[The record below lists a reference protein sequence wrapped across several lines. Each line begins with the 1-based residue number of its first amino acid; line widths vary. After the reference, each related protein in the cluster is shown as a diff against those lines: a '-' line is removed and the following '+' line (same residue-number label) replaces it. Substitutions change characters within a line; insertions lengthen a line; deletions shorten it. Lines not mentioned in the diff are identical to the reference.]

1 MHLLLPGQDY
11 RDRKGRCLDRDIVHY
26 YEESYWD
33 YRTVWMDGKNLAL
46 HYGFWEPGIRT
57 HSQALCNMNRVLA
70 DLAAIRPGETVLDAG
85 CGIGGSALWLAENRG
100 VTVTGISLSPAQVEQ
115 ARRHARRRR
124 LADRVRFEVAD
135 FCRTSFADGSFDV
148 VWGLESVCHALDK
161 SAFVEE
167 AFRLLKPGGRLVC
180 SDGYAM
186 RREYTDSEW
195 ETIRTCLDGWQ
206 IPNLA
211 TPDEFAKYLEKAN
224 FAAVRFRDVT
234 VHILPSSER
243 LHRIARLTRPLERI
257 MAALRLRTAAQSGNF
272 YTALNQYRIFRDGL
286 ACYGIFCADKPVSVG
301 AVV

>member
-1 MHLLLPGQDY
+1 MNLLLPGQDY
-11 RDRKGRCLDRDIVHY
+11 RDRKGGRLDRDIVHY

-57 HSQALCNMNRVLA
+57 HSQSLCNMNRVLA
-70 DLAAIRPGETVLDAG
+70 DLAAIRPREAVLDAG

-124 LADRVRFEVAD
+124 AADRVRFEVAD
-135 FCRTSFADGSFDV
+135 FCHTPFADGSFDV
-148 VWGLESVCHALDK
+148 VWGIESVCHALDK
-161 SAFVEE
+161 YAFVKE

-195 ETIRTCLDGWQ
+195 RAIRTCLDGWQ

-211 TPDEFAKYLEKAN
+211 TLDEFAKYLENAG
-224 FAAVRFRDVT
+224 FGSVRFRDVT
-234 VHILPSSER
+234 VHILPSSQR
-243 LHRIARLTRPLERI
+243 LYRIARLTHPLQRV
-257 MAALRLRTAAQSGNF
+257 MVALGLRTVAQSGNF

-286 ACYGIFCADKPVSVG
+286 ACYGIFYAVKPAPVG
-301 AVV
+301 AIP

>member
-11 RDRKGRCLDRDIVHY
+11 RGRKGRCLDRDIIRY

-33 YRTVWMDGKNLAL
+33 YRTAWMDGKNLAL

-57 HSQALCNMNRVLA
+57 HSQALSNMNRVLA
-70 DLAAIRPGETVLDAG
+70 DIAAIRPRETVLDAG
-85 CGIGGSALWLAENRG
+85 CGIGGSAIWLAENHG
-100 VTVTGISLSPAQVEQ
+100 ATVTGISLSPAQVEQ

-135 FCRTSFADGSFDV
+135 FCRTPFADGSFDV

-211 TPDEFAKYLEKAN
+211 TPDEFTRYLQSAG
-224 FAAVRFRDVT
+224 FGAVCFRDVT
-234 VHILPSSER
+234 VHILPSSQR
-243 LHRIARLTRPLERI
+243 LYRISRLTRPLQKI
-257 MAALRLRTAAQSGNF
+257 MAVLGLRTAAQSGNF

-286 ACYGIFCADKPVSVG
+286 ACYGIFRADKPGSVG
-301 AVV
+301 VTA